1 MPRTGKSTAISHVGK
16 LRANNQDSAYA
27 GKHLF
32 VVADGMG
39 GHAGGDVASA
49 IAIKRIA
56 EADRPYAT
64 VEEAEFALQSALLA
78 ANTLIAETV
87 FDHAELTGM
96 GTTVSGLIRVGDK
109 VALAH
114 IGDSRIYR
122 LRDGELDQL
131 STDHTFVQRLV
142 DSGRITQDEASVHP
156 RRNVLMRVLGDI
168 DSAPEVDTTILSTTN
183 GDVWLMCSDG
193 LSSYVSDD
201 KIRSIMKAH
210 PNPRD
215 AANRLIKESL
225 DHGAPDN
232 VTVVVVS
239 IGEDQYSGSLP
250 PQIVGSAALPL
261 TYEAEIARKALRLP
275 TLLLHPLK
283 STLQEDS
290 HFEPESEEYLDEL
303 ILEDRRRAIRH
314 KVSWL
319 IAIVLML
326 GAITIALIL
335 GYRWT
340 QTHYF
345 IGANGDTVAIYQGVQ
360 QDLGPIKL
368 SSVYQ
373 QTSISMESL
382 PEYTR
387 STVTDTINANDLDHA
402 REILQRLEELSR

>member
-1 MPRTGKSTAISHVGK
+1 MPRTGKSAALSHVGK
-16 LRANNQDSAYA
+16 IRSNNQDSAYA

-64 VEEAEFALQSALLA
+64 VEEAEHALQSALLA

-96 GTTVSGLIRVGDK
+96 GTTVSGMIRVGNH

-122 LRDGELDQL
+122 LRDGELDQI

-142 DSGRITQDEASVHP
+142 DSGRITQEEAAVHP

-168 DSAPEVDTTILSTTN
+168 DSSPEIDTTVLSTAN

-193 LSSYVSDD
+193 LSSYVGDD
-201 KIRSIMKAH
+201 KIRTILKNHS
-210 PNPRD
+210 NPRD
-215 AANRLIKESL
+215 AASRLVKEAL

-232 VTVVVVS
+232 VTVIVAS
-239 IGEDQYSGSLP
+239 IGEDTYSGSLP

-283 STLQEDS
+283 SSAPEDS
-290 HFEPESEEYLDEL
+290 HFEPESEEFLDEL
-303 ILEDRRRAIRH
+303 VLENRRRAIRH

-319 IAIVLML
+319 IAIILMI

-340 QTHYF
+340 QTHYY
-345 IGANGDTVAIYQGVQ
+345 IGAYGDTVAIYQGVQ

-373 QTSISMESL
+373 QTSISLESL
-382 PEYTR
+382 PPYTR
-387 STVTDTINANDLDHA
+387 SSVIDTLNANSLEHA
-402 REILQRLEELSR
+402 RQILDRLEELAK

>member
-1 MPRTGKSTAISHVGK
+1 MPRTGKSTAVSHVGK

-56 EADRPYAT
+56 EADRPYST

-109 VALAH
+109 VALGH

-168 DSAPEVDTTILSTTN
+168 DSAPEIDTTILSTAN

-193 LSSYVSDD
+193 LSSYVGDD
-201 KIRSIMKAH
+201 KIRAIMKAH

-239 IGEDQYSGSLP
+239 IGEDQFSGSLP

-283 STLQEDS
+283 STAPEDS

-303 ILEDRRRAIRH
+303 ILEHRRRAIRH

-402 REILQRLEELSR
+402 RDILQRLEELSR